1 MVKWIECLLLYS
13 PLALYDKAGVVEE
26 DERKPKHLVIAI
38 SSDRGLCG
46 SVHSNVSKNIRNIMA
61 HQGADNSTQLVCVGD
76 KVRTI
81 MQRFFRNNVVMHF
94 ADIGKKPPSFAE
106 ASFIAQEILNSG
118 FEYDSAEI
126 VYNKF
131 R

>member
-61 HQGADNSTQLVCVGD
+61 HHGANNSTQLVCVGD

-81 MQRFFRNNVVMHF
+81 IQHFFRNNVVMHF
-94 ADIGKKPPSFAE
+94 ADIGKKTLHVS
-106 ASFIAQEILNSG
+106 
-118 FEYDSAEI
+118 
-126 VYNKF
+126 
-131 R
+131 